1 ADAEP
6 GTGGEIMLED
16 GSAIR
21 ITVGNYTLCSSGT
34 SWEGTGITPDHVVAL
49 DYVPDFSDV
58 TLLDSTL
65 DTQLAKAIEVASS
78 TMNVTPEE
86 SGTETSAETESAS

>member
-1 ADAEP
+1 
-6 GTGGEIMLED
+6 
-16 GSAIR
+16 
-21 ITVGNYTLCSSGT
+21 
-34 SWEGTGITPDHVVAL
+34 
-49 DYVPDFSDV
+49 VPDFSDV